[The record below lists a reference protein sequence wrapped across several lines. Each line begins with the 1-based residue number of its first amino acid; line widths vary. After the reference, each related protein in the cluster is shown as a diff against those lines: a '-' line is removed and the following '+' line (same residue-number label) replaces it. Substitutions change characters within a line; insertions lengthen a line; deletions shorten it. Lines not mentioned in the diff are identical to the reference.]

1 MSKNRNNYIKPEL
14 ILNSKVED
22 NKKDYYENVYK
33 RLPPMVESSLNIT
46 GIKLEK
52 SQSREIVV
60 QVFIQ
65 STLPK
70 SVYIEGYPVVLLDKN
85 NKVVARKREKFE
97 GLGEF
102 APNTAKLW
110 EIRFSNEQIEQYD
123 FEKLEKWTV
132 AFEENLEHRLDLS
145 GLDESKISKETKN
158 FLKEIIS
165 KKDFTEEGLTLT
177 GLSANKSDSGR
188 VNVTLLI
195 SNSTQRSLEI
205 KQLPLK
211 LFDAKDILTAQ
222 GTFQMQDLIV
232 QANTSKTI
240 SIVFPP
246 SSILNKNMDLTSWSL
261 VHHE

>member
-1 MSKNRNNYIKPEL
+1 MSKDGKNYIKPEL
-14 ILNSKVED
+14 ILDSKIEEK
-22 NKKDYYENVYK
+22 KKDYYKNVYK
-33 RLPPMVESSLNIT
+33 QLPLMIESSLNIT
-46 GIKLEK
+46 GIKLAKNK
-52 SQSREIVV
+52 SEEIIV
-60 QVFIQ
+60 QVFVQ

-70 SVYIEGYPVVLLDKN
+70 AVYIEGYPVVLLDKN

-110 EIRFSNEQIEQYD
+110 EIKFSKEQIEQYN
-123 FEKLEKWTV
+123 FENLEKWTV
-132 AFEENLEHRLDLS
+132 AFEKNLQHRLDLT
-145 GLDESKISKETKN
+145 GLDESKISKETKD
-158 FLKEIIS
+158 FLKEVID

-177 GLSANKSDSGR
+177 GLSANKSDSGQ

-195 SNSTQRSLEI
+195 SNSTQRNLEI

-232 QANTSKTI
+232 QANTSKPI

-246 SSILNKNMDLTSWSL
+246 SSVLNKNMDLTSWSL